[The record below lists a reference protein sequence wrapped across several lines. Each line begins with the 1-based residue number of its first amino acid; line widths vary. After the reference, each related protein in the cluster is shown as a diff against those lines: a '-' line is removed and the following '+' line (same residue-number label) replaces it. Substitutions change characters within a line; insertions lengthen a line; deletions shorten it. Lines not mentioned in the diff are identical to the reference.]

1 MIDGDA
7 RRQQIVIW
15 LGLAVA
21 LLLLL
26 LFAYIGHFSRLM
38 SDDYC
43 TLAVGRDLGPW
54 QGMLHWFNT
63 RSSSYTNFFL
73 QGVLAPLDTAMPI
86 ITPALIIVIWFI
98 GLYWLVF
105 QGLSILNPIN
115 SRRLFALTLAALVV
129 AVSIH
134 ALHSMQSFFWQ
145 SASTDNLL
153 PLAVLT
159 NSFAFAVWH
168 TRRYG
173 GTKNSYLAG
182 FLAAVLCFLTA
193 GMSEMFLVFQL
204 VFLTLMIILS
214 WFTLAV
220 PWRQHF
226 TYTVGICWLASIV
239 SLLIQLSSPG
249 IAIRSA
255 NTIQAYGVPNRSA
268 LFLATETISRTYAYI
283 VTPQVLGG
291 FLMLLCLGLLVTLLA
306 LKPERVASHS
316 RRVNGVMPGMWLLL
330 LTQLV
335 LAPLLWTQISND
347 PQVLG
352 RYSLAF
358 SSVIVINLGLIT
370 SVLLALRLRLRL
382 RAKLGEMNERVRLIF
397 LAISFVASFA
407 SLALMTQVH
416 SIDILARFY
425 LLATLFTI
433 LLLIT
438 QQLLAAAPTSAV
450 RSVGWLAILYS
461 ASAVL
466 CTAAL
471 VVVALYGRGFVA
483 ARILAP
489 ASCALV
495 FSGLLWGTFL
505 GYLIKSSASSADVG
519 KSSLRILTVLCFVVI
534 LAIGGDVIV
543 RFATLIP
550 DFRQYAQEWDM
561 RHIEIIRQRDAGN
574 QHVEVQ
580 PLSFDLAAFIYT
592 SVLDEPPSD
601 RCAAQYYGVDSI
613 TVIDP
618 HAE

>member
-1 MIDGDA
+1 MIDDDA
-7 RRQQIVIW
+7 RRQQIVTW
-15 LGLAVA
+15 LGTAVA
-21 LLLLL
+21 LLSLL
-26 LFAYIGHFSRLM
+26 LFAYLGHFSRLM

-43 TLAVGRDLGPW
+43 TLAVGSDRGPW
-54 QGMLHWFNT
+54 HGMVFWFSNW
-63 RSSSYTNFFL
+63 SGSYANFFFKSAI
-73 QGVLAPLDTAMPI
+73 APLDTLV
-86 ITPALIIVIWFI
+86 PALTPPLIIIVWCI

-105 QGLSILNPIN
+105 QGLSKLDPIN
-115 SRRLFALTLAALVV
+115 SWRLIALTVAALVV

-145 SASTDNLL
+145 SASTDYLF

-159 NSFAFAVWH
+159 NSFAFPVWH

-173 GTKNSYLAG
+173 GVKNSYLAG

-204 VFLTLMIILS
+204 VFLTLMIISS
-214 WFTLAV
+214 WLTLAG
-220 PWRQHF
+220 PWRHRF
-226 TYTVGICWLASIV
+226 VVALGLSWLASIV
-239 SLLIQLSSPG
+239 SLLIQLNSPG

-255 NTIQAYGVPNRSA
+255 NIIQAYGVPNRSA

-316 RRVNGVMPGMWLLL
+316 RRVKGVMPGMWLLL

-335 LAPLLWTQISND
+335 LAPLLWTQSSND

-370 SVLLALRLRLRL
+370 SAVLALRLRLRL
-382 RAKLGEMNERVRLIF
+382 RAKLGEMNERVRLIC
-397 LAISFVASFA
+397 LVISFVASFA

-416 SIDILARFY
+416 SIDILAEFY

-433 LLLIT
+433 PLLIT
-438 QQLLAAAPTSAV
+438 QQLVAAAPTSAV
-450 RSVGWLAILYS
+450 RSVGWLAILYC

-483 ARILAP
+483 ARVLAP

-505 GYLIKSSASSADVG
+505 GYLIKSSASSAGVG
-519 KSSLRILTVLCFVVI
+519 KSSLRISTVLCFVVI

-543 RFATLIP
+543 HFAKLIP

-561 RHIEIIRQRDAGN
+561 RHNEIIRQRDAGN

-580 PLSFDLAAFIYT
+580 PLSFDFAAFIYS

-601 RCAAQYYGVDSI
+601 RCATQYYGVDSI

>member
-1 MIDGDA
+1 
-7 RRQQIVIW
+7 
-15 LGLAVA
+15 
-21 LLLLL
+21 
-26 LFAYIGHFSRLM
+26 
-38 SDDYC
+38 
-43 TLAVGRDLGPW
+43 
-54 QGMLHWFNT
+54 
-63 RSSSYTNFFL
+63 
-73 QGVLAPLDTAMPI
+73 
-86 ITPALIIVIWFI
+86 
-98 GLYWLVF
+98 
-105 QGLSILNPIN
+105 
-115 SRRLFALTLAALVV
+115 
-129 AVSIH
+129 
-134 ALHSMQSFFWQ
+134 
-145 SASTDNLL
+145 
-153 PLAVLT
+153 
-159 NSFAFAVWH
+159 
-168 TRRYG
+168 
-173 GTKNSYLAG
+173 
-182 FLAAVLCFLTA
+182 
-193 GMSEMFLVFQL
+193 MFLVFQL
-204 VFLTLMIILS
+204 VFLTLTLISS
-214 WFTLAV
+214 WFTLAG

-226 TYTVGICWLASIV
+226 TYTVGMGWLASIV

-255 NTIQAYGVPNRSA
+255 STIQVFGVPNRSA

-306 LKPERVASHS
+306 LKPERVASKS
-316 RRVNGVMPGMWLLL
+316 RLVKGVVPGLCLLL

-347 PQVLG
+347 PRVFG

-358 SSVIVINLGLIT
+358 SSVIVLNLGLIA
-370 SVLLALRLRLRL
+370 SVLLVLRLRLRL
-382 RAKLGEMNERVRLIF
+382 RAKLGEINERVWLIC
-397 LAISFVASFA
+397 LAISFAASFA
-407 SLALMTQVH
+407 LLALMTQVR

-438 QQLLAAAPTSAV
+438 QQLLAAAPTSTG
-450 RSVGWLAILYS
+450 RRVGWLAILFC

-505 GYLIKSSASSADVG
+505 GYLIKSSASSAG
-519 KSSLRILTVLCFVVI
+519 AGQSSLRILMLLCFVVI
-534 LAIGGDVIV
+534 LAIGGDLIV

-561 RHIEIIRQRDAGN
+561 RHNEIIRQRDAGN
-574 QHVEVQ
+574 RHVEVQ
-580 PLSFDLAAFIYT
+580 PLSFNLAAFIYT

-601 RCAAQYYGVDSI
+601 RCASQYYGVDSI

-618 HAE
+618 QAE